1 MATTH
6 SAPIDLYEESRE
18 GFAEEQQDQAK
29 DGRPTEERRRP
40 DFNGDRDER
49 AVAQSGAG
57 LERVLGW

>member
-18 GFAEEQQDQAK
+18 GFAEDQDPRTS
-29 DGRPTEERRRP
+29 GPTNEGRRP
-40 DFNGDRDER
+40 DANGDRDDR
-49 AVAQSGAG
+49 ACEQSNRA

>member
-18 GFAEEQQDQAK
+18 GFAEEQH
-29 DGRPTEERRRP
+29 PTDKPHNEGRRP
-40 DFNGDRDER
+40 DFNGDRDEP
-49 AVAQSGAG
+49 AIEQSNLG

>member
-18 GFAEEQQDQAK
+18 GFAEEQQQT
-29 DGRPTEERRRP
+29 RPSTTEERRP
-40 DFNGDRDER
+40 DFNGDRDEP
-49 AVAQSGAG
+49 AIQTSNDG

>member
-18 GFAEEQQDQAK
+18 GFAEEHSPKHD
-29 DGRPTEERRRP
+29 DTTNEGRRP
-40 DFNGDRDER
+40 DFNGDRDES
-49 AVAQSGAG
+49 ATELSQLG

>member
-18 GFAEEQQDQAK
+18 GFAEDP
-29 DGRPTEERRRP
+29 RPTVSAVDRRP
-40 DFNGDRDER
+40 DDNGDQDER
-49 AVAQSGAG
+49 ATDQSQYG

>member
-18 GFAEEQQDQAK
+18 GFAEGHDRTT
-29 DGRPTEERRRP
+29 DRGITESRRP
-40 DFNGDRDER
+40 DFNGDRDEP
-49 AVAQSGAG
+49 AIEASLGG

>member
-18 GFAEEQQDQAK
+18 GFAEEPQKQAETPRAE
-29 DGRPTEERRRP
+29 GRRP

-49 AVAQSGAG
+49 AVEQSSAG

>member
-18 GFAEEQQDQAK
+18 GFAEEEQDTTTPPASN
-29 DGRPTEERRRP
+29 ERRRP
-40 DFNGDRDER
+40 DFNGDRDDGATEQSHR
-49 AVAQSGAG
+49 A

>member
-18 GFAEEQQDQAK
+18 GFAEDQQNVTVTAA
-29 DGRPTEERRRP
+29 EHRRP
-40 DFNGDRDER
+40 DVNGDRDEG
-49 AVAQSGAG
+49 ACEQSRAG

>member
-18 GFAEEQQDQAK
+18 GFAEEQDQ
-29 DGRPTEERRRP
+29 PTESRTTQERRP
-40 DFNGDRDER
+40 DANGDRDDR
-49 AVAQSGAG
+49 ACDQSNRA

>member
-18 GFAEEQQDQAK
+18 GFAEEQQHPRT
-29 DGRPTEERRRP
+29 DGPTNEQRRP
-40 DFNGDRDER
+40 DANGDRDDGAYEQSTR
-49 AVAQSGAG
+49 A

>member
-18 GFAEEQQDQAK
+18 GFAEE
-29 DGRPTEERRRP
+29 GPTPAATATEDRRP
-40 DFNGDRDER
+40 AFNGERDDR
-49 AVAQSGAG
+49 ACAQSNEG

>member
-18 GFAEEQQDQAK
+18 GFAEEQHHPTDS
-29 DGRPTEERRRP
+29 RTTEERRP
-40 DFNGDRDER
+40 DANGDRDDQACDQSNR
-49 AVAQSGAG
+49 A

>member
-18 GFAEEQQDQAK
+18 GFAEEQH
-29 DGRPTEERRRP
+29 PTTERLTNEARRP
-40 DFNGDRDER
+40 DFNGDRDDNATELS
-49 AVAQSGAG
+49 QYG